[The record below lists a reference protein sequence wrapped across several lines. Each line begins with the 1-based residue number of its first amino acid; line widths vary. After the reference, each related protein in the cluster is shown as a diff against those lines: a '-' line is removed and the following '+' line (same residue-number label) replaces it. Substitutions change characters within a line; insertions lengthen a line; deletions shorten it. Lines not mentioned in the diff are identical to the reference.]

1 MQRHLGLVRATALVV
16 GQVIAVGIFLT
27 PAGMAR
33 LLASPFW
40 LLVVW
45 LVAGLMAVCGAI
57 VYGELAARYPDA
69 GGGYV
74 YLRESWGPR
83 TAFLYGWKCCLVM
96 DPGITAALATGFA
109 AYLGYL
115 VPMGGMGLRAAAVV
129 AIATGAL
136 VNVAGARLGAGV
148 ITALAGLKLGAL
160 ATIVVAGF
168 LLGRGDWSHFVPLVD
183 RPDGAAPLGAALAGA
198 FVSAFFAF
206 GGWWEAAKLSG
217 EVRDPARTM
226 PRALAL
232 GVGVVTLTY
241 VLTSAAFVY
250 LVPLDAV
257 TSDEAFAALA
267 GEALFGK
274 AGGVVLA
281 SVVLVSVAGS
291 LLAVQMML
299 PRLYYAMGRDGVF
312 PAGFGRLHPTRGTP
326 VRAILLQAILASA
339 LVAVGTFDAI
349 IAYFIFVTVGFVGLT
364 VAGAWRRNG
373 LIWTGRIRSGLDG
386 LGRVGSGS
394 DGLVRGSSG
403 WLGSDG
409 SVRGSSGWSGSSGWL
424 LRTSAAVFLALVGV
438 LLLLIAINRPVEAV
452 AGIAIVLAG
461 FPVYAVIERRRLNQ
475 PDRRDQPELT

>member
-1 MQRHLGLVRATALVV
+1 MQRHLGLARATALVV

-40 LLVVW
+40 LLTVW
-45 LVAGLMAVCGAI
+45 LVAGLMAMCGAI
-57 VYGELAARYPDA
+57 VYGALAARHPDA

-83 TAFLYGWKCCLVM
+83 VAFLYGWKCCLVM

-115 VPMGGMGLRAAAVV
+115 VPLGAAGLKAAAVA
-129 AIATGAL
+129 AIVTGAL

-148 ITALAGLKLGAL
+148 ITTLAALKLGAL
-160 ATIVVAGF
+160 ATIVGAGF
-168 LLGRGDWSHFVPLVD
+168 LLGRGEWSHFVPFVE
-183 RPDGAAPLGAALAGA
+183 RPTGAAPLAGALAGA
-198 FVSAFFAF
+198 FIAAFFAF

-232 GVGVVTLTY
+232 GVGIVTLTY
-241 VLTSAAFVY
+241 VLTSAAFLY
-250 LVPLDAV
+250 LVPLAAV
-257 TSDEAFAALA
+257 TSDEAFAARA
-267 GEALFGK
+267 GEALFGR

-281 SVVLVSVAGS
+281 SVVLLSVAGS

-312 PAGFGRLHPTRGTP
+312 PEGFGRLHPTRETP
-326 VRAILLQAILASA
+326 VRAILLQATLASA
-339 LVAVGTFDAI
+339 LVAIGTFDAI

-364 VAGAWRRNG
+364 VAGTWRRNG
-373 LIWTGRIRSGLDG
+373 WVGFNQVVS
-386 LGRVGSGS
+386 GSG
-394 DGLVRGSSG
+394 GLVRGSS
-403 WLGSDG
+403 
-409 SVRGSSGWSGSSGWL
+409 VPSGSSGWIL
-424 LRTSAAVFLALVGV
+424 PISSAIFLALVSL
-438 LLLLIAINRPVEAV
+438 LLLLIAVSRPLQALAGVAIVV
-452 AGIAIVLAG
+452 AGL
-461 FPVYAVIERRRLNQ
+461 PVYAVIERRRA
-475 PDRRDQPELT
+475 RT

>member
-1 MQRHLGLVRATALVV
+1 MAGATALVV

-45 LVAGLMAVCGAI
+45 TVAGLMAVCGAI
-57 VYGELAARYPDA
+57 VYGAFAARYPAA

-83 TAFLYGWKCCLVM
+83 LAFLYGWKCCLVM

-115 VPMGGMGLRAAAVV
+115 VPLGPGALKAAAIAAIVV
-129 AIATGAL
+129 GAA
-136 VNVAGARLGAGV
+136 VNIAGARLGTGV
-148 ITALAGLKLGAL
+148 ITTLAVLKLGAL

-168 LLGRGDWSHFVPLVD
+168 LLGRGEWSHFVPFVE
-183 RPDGAAPLGAALAGA
+183 RPADAVPLGGALAGA

-217 EVRDPARTM
+217 EVREPERTM

-232 GVGVVTLTY
+232 GVAIVTVTY
-241 VLTSAAFVY
+241 VLTSAAFLY

-257 TSDEAFAALA
+257 TSDEAFAAFA

-274 AGGVVLA
+274 AGGLVLA
-281 SVVLVSVAGS
+281 AIVLLSVAGS
-291 LLAVQMML
+291 LVAVQMML

-312 PAGFGRLHPTRGTP
+312 PAGFGQLHPTRGTP
-326 VRAILLQAILASA
+326 VRAILLQAALASV

-349 IAYFIFVTVGFVGLT
+349 IAYFIFVTVGFIGIT
-364 VAGAWRRNG
+364 IAGIWRANG
-373 LIWTGRIRSGLDG
+373 LVG
-386 LGRVGSGS
+386 LGRVESGFVGLDRLVPGS
-394 DGLVRGSSG
+394 
-403 WLGSDG
+403 
-409 SVRGSSGWSGSSGWL
+409 SGSSGLSGLWL
-424 LRTSAAVFLALVGV
+424 QLSAVVFLTLVGV
-438 LLLLIAINRPVEAV
+438 LLLLIAMNRPLQAL
-452 AGIAIVLAG
+452 AGVAIVLAG
-461 FPVYAVIERRRLNQ
+461 LPVYAVIERRRARTQ
-475 PDRRDQPELT
+475 PT

>member
-1 MQRHLGLVRATALVV
+1 MPESVLLTRHLGLAGATALVV

-45 LVAGLMAVCGAI
+45 LVAGVMALAGAV

-83 TAFLYGWKCCLVM
+83 LAFLYGWKCCLVM
-96 DPGITAALATGFA
+96 DPGITAALATGVA

-115 VPMGGMGLRAAAVV
+115 VPLSAAGLKVAGISAIAAGAAVN
-129 AIATGAL
+129 I
-136 VNVAGARLGAGV
+136 AGARLGARV
-148 ITALAGLKLGAL
+148 ITTLAVLKLGAL
-160 ATIVVAGF
+160 LTIVVAGF
-168 LLGRGDWSHFVPLVD
+168 LLGRGDWGHFVPFVD
-183 RPDGAAPLGAALAGA
+183 RPAEAIPLAGALAGA

-232 GVGVVTLTY
+232 GVAIVTVAY
-241 VLTSAAFVY
+241 ILTSAAFLY

-257 TSDEAFAALA
+257 TSDEAFAAFA
-267 GEALFGK
+267 GEALFGR
-274 AGGVVLA
+274 AGGLVLA
-281 SVVLVSVAGS
+281 GIVLVSVAGS
-291 LLAVQMML
+291 LFAVQMML

-312 PAGFGRLHPTRGTP
+312 PAGFGQLHPTRGTP
-326 VRAILLQAILASA
+326 VRAILLQAVMASI

-349 IAYFIFVTVGFVGLT
+349 IAYFIFVTVAFIGMT
-364 VAGAWRRNG
+364 VAGAFVTIAKARRREDAKSPWLVPAG
-373 LIWTGRIRSGLDG
+373 ASFLILT
-386 LGRVGSGS
+386 
-394 DGLVRGSSG
+394 
-403 WLGSDG
+403 
-409 SVRGSSGWSGSSGWL
+409 
-424 LRTSAAVFLALVGV
+424 GV
-438 LLLLIAINRPVEAV
+438 LLLLIATNRPYQAS
-452 AGIAIVLAG
+452 AGIAVVLAG
-461 FPVYAVIERRRLNQ
+461 LPVYAVIERSRL
-475 PDRRDQPELT
+475 RAT

>member
-1 MQRHLGLVRATALVV
+1 MQRYLGLAGATALVV

-40 LLVVW
+40 LLLVW
-45 LVAGLMAVCGAI
+45 LIAGLMAMCGAI

-74 YLRESWGPR
+74 YLREAWGPR
-83 TAFLYGWKCCLVM
+83 VAFLYGWKCCLVM

-109 AYLGYL
+109 AYLSYL
-115 VPMGGMGLRAAAVV
+115 APLGPAGLKAAAVG
-129 AIATGAL
+129 AIAAGAL
-136 VNVAGARLGAGV
+136 LNIAALRLGTGV
-148 ITALAGLKLGAL
+148 ITTLAVLKLGAL

-168 LLGRGDWSHFVPLVD
+168 LLGRGNWNHFLPLVE
-183 RPDGAAPLGAALAGA
+183 RPADAVPLGAALAGA

-232 GVGVVTLTY
+232 GVGIVTLTY
-241 VLTSAAFVY
+241 VLTSAAFLY

-257 TSDEAFAALA
+257 TSDEAFAAFA
-267 GEALFGK
+267 GEAIFGT
-274 AGGVVLA
+274 AGGIVLA
-281 SVVLVSVAGS
+281 TVVLVSVAGS
-291 LLAVQMML
+291 LFAVQMML

-326 VRAILLQAILASA
+326 VRAILFQAALASV

-349 IAYFIFVTVGFVGLT
+349 IAYFIFVTVGFVGMT
-364 VAGAWRRNG
+364 VAGVWRLNG
-373 LIWTGRIRSGLDG
+373 LAGFGRVPSGL
-386 LGRVGSGS
+386 

-403 WLGSDG
+403 SSGSP
-409 SVRGSSGWSGSSGWL
+409 GSSGSSGSSGWL
-424 LRTSAAVFLALVGV
+424 LLISAAVFLALMAV
-438 LLLLIAINRPVEAV
+438 LLVLIAMNRPVQAV
-452 AGIAIVLAG
+452 AGVAIVLAG
-461 FPVYAVIERRRLNQ
+461 VPVYAVIERRRARSQ
-475 PDRRDQPELT
+475 PTGST

>member
-40 LLVVW
+40 LLTVW
-45 LVAGLMAVCGAI
+45 LVAGLMTMCGAV
-57 VYGELAARYPDA
+57 VYGELAARHPDA
-69 GGGYV
+69 GGGYI

-83 TAFLYGWKCCLVM
+83 VAFLYGWKCCLVM

-115 VPMGGMGLRAAAVV
+115 MPLGATGLKAAAVAAIV
-129 AIATGAL
+129 AGAL
-136 VNVAGARLGAGV
+136 INVAGARLGAGV
-148 ITALAGLKLGAL
+148 ITTLAALKLGAL

-168 LLGRGDWSHFVPLVD
+168 LLGRGDWGHFVPFVE
-183 RPDGAAPLGAALAGA
+183 RPASAVPLGAALAGA

-232 GVGVVTLTY
+232 GVGVVTLAY
-241 VLTSAAFVY
+241 VLTSAAFLY
-250 LVPLDAV
+250 LVPPDAV

-267 GEALFGK
+267 GEALFGRV
-274 AGGVVLA
+274 GGVVLA
-281 SVVLVSVAGS
+281 AVVLLSVAGS
-291 LLAVQMML
+291 LFAVQMML

-326 VRAILLQAILASA
+326 VRAILLQAALASV
-339 LVAVGTFDAI
+339 LVGVGTFDAI
-349 IAYFIFVTVGFVGLT
+349 IAYFIFVTVGFIGIT
-364 VAGAWRRNG
+364 IAGIWRANG
-373 LIWTGRIRSGLDG
+373 LVGFAGF
-386 LGRVGSGS
+386 GRVGSGS
-394 DGLVRGSSG
+394 VGLVQGS
-403 WLGSDG
+403 
-409 SVRGSSGWSGSSGWL
+409 SGSSGWL
-424 LRTSAAVFLALVGV
+424 LKLSAAVFLAFVS
-438 LLLLIAINRPVEAV
+438 LLLLLVAMNRPLQAL
-452 AGIAIVLAG
+452 AGVAIVLAG
-461 FPVYAVIERRRLNQ
+461 LPVYAVIERRRAQTQ
-475 PDRRDQPELT
+475 PT